1 MSVPEMHEEL
11 PEFVKVEGNT
21 VFFYSEVCEE
31 SVAELIHAVKKIEL
45 ETRVSLV
52 KLGLYKQMP
61 EVTIHIRSDGGDLYA
76 GLAAMDFLQN
86 ADVHVTTI
94 GEGCVASAA
103 TFIFLGGDVRLIR
116 RHAYVLIHQIGSDLW
131 GKYEDLKAEMVQNDR
146 IMRDL
151 KRIYMRETNLPEH
164 KLAKML
170 KRDVYLSY
178 RKCVK
183 YGVVTTE

>member
-1 MSVPEMHEEL
+1 MSDPETHDDQ
-11 PEFVKVEGNT
+11 PEFIKVEGSDI
-21 VFFYSEVCEE
+21 FFYCDVCEE
-31 SVAELIHAVKKIEL
+31 SVAELIRAVKKLEL
-45 ETRVSLV
+45 EMRVSLT
-52 KLGLYKQMP
+52 KIGLHTQMP
-61 EVTIHIRSDGGDLYA
+61 RVTIHIRSDGGDLYA

-86 ADVHVTTI
+86 ADVHVTTV

-103 TFIFLGGDVRLIR
+103 TLIFLGGDVRLIR

-146 IMRDL
+146 IMRNM
-151 KRIYMRETNLPEH
+151 KKIYMRETSLPEH

-183 YGVVTTE
+183 YGVVTVA

>member
-1 MSVPEMHEEL
+1 MSDSETRDDQ
-11 PEFVKVEGNT
+11 PEFIKVEGNDI
-21 VFFYSEVCEE
+21 FFYCDVCEE
-31 SVAELIHAVKKIEL
+31 SVAELIRAVKKLEL
-45 ETRVSLV
+45 ETRVSLT
-52 KLGLYKQMP
+52 KLGLHAQMP
-61 EVTIHIRSDGGDLYA
+61 QVTIHIRSDGGDLYA
-76 GLAAMDFLQN
+76 GLAAMDFLRH

-103 TFIFLGGDVRLIR
+103 TSIFLGGDVRLIR

-131 GKYEDLKAEMVQNDR
+131 GKYEDLKAEMVHNDR

-151 KRIYMRETNLPEH
+151 KKIYLRETNLPEH

-183 YGVVTTE
+183 YGVVTDE

>member
-1 MSVPEMHEEL
+1 MSEPETHDDQ
-11 PEFVKVEGNT
+11 PDFIKVQGNT
-21 VFFYSEVCEE
+21 VFFYCDVCEE
-31 SVAELIHAVKKIEL
+31 SVAELTHAVKKIEL
-45 ETRVSLV
+45 ETRVSLS

-61 EVTIHIRSDGGDLYA
+61 EVTLHIRSDGGDLYA

-86 ADVHVTTI
+86 SDVHVTTI

-103 TFIFLGGDVRLIR
+103 TLIFLGGDVRIIR

-151 KRIYMRETNLPEH
+151 KKIYLRETKLPEH

-183 YGVVTTE
+183 YGVVTPP